1 MLAVPDISSCWEES
15 GWRANQRTN
24 FELVKDQFYSSVMV
38 VLIQV
43 IQVMNQNTLIKEGRL
58 DIIERYVYVCAQR
71 KYVTHAF
78 CKYVCVWICK
88 AVQTFMEKQVKILLH
103 GLFHPFPRENQCFII
118 MDDLIDIFLCIYII
132 NRCLHFCTFI
142 VCFSYPITW
151 LIHLTSFIFDSF
163 PLFLTVAEYSPIW
176 M

>member
-58 DIIERYVYVCAQR
+58 DIIERYVYVCA
-71 KYVTHAF
+71 
-78 CKYVCVWICK
+78 
-88 AVQTFMEKQVKILLH
+88 
-103 GLFHPFPRENQCFII
+103 
-118 MDDLIDIFLCIYII
+118 
-132 NRCLHFCTFI
+132 
-142 VCFSYPITW
+142 
-151 LIHLTSFIFDSF
+151 
-163 PLFLTVAEYSPIW
+163 
-176 M
+176 